1 MTNAIKNV
9 NATESN
15 DLANSTGLK
24 QFETLLTMGKQC
36 GHFKGKGFESSA
48 ASFAIVLSWA
58 PKYRMNPA
66 QCEALEKAKEQIK
79 EEGARMEQTKASNMT
94 VKTFLRNFY
103 AKTCEEVAAA
113 SASASASAAK

>member
-9 NATESN
+9 NAADLN
-15 DLANSTGLK
+15 DLAQSTGLK
-24 QFETLLTMGKQC
+24 QFDTLLTMGKQC
-36 GHFKGKGFESSA
+36 GHFNGKGFESSA
-48 ASFAIVLSWA
+48 ASFAIVLNWA
-58 PKYRMNPA
+58 PKYKLTPA

-113 SASASASAAK
+113 SASASAAK

>member
-15 DLANSTGLK
+15 DLAKSTGLK
-24 QFETLLTMGKQC
+24 QFDTLLTMGKQC

-48 ASFAIVLSWA
+48 ASFSIVLNWA
-58 PKYRMNPA
+58 PNYKLTPA
-66 QCEALEKAKEQIK
+66 QCDAIEKAKEQIK
-79 EEGARMEQTKASNMT
+79 EEGARMEQNKASNMT

-113 SASASASAAK
+113 AASAAK

>member
-9 NATESN
+9 NASDLN
-15 DLANSTGLK
+15 DLAQSTGLK
-24 QFETLLTMGKQC
+24 QFDTLLTMGKQC

-48 ASFAIVLSWA
+48 ASFAIVLNWA
-58 PKYRMNPA
+58 PKHKMNPA
-66 QCEALEKAKEQIK
+66 QFEALEKAKEQIK
-79 EEGARMEQTKASNMT
+79 EEGARMEQTKDSAMT

-113 SASASASAAK
+113 SSSSAAATK